1 MLVRSLI
8 AAVLCLGLVAH
19 AEDEAQRRAR
29 EELER
34 QLQQMVGKQPTKV
47 RIDFESL
54 DEPMYKLEDASFE
67 LDGRTLSRPA
77 LDQLA
82 GEGVHLVW
90 NGDVTPGKHVVAV
103 RVVYT
108 NQASQVVS
116 EEGGYSWKVS
126 GTVSF
131 DVQAGIEVQVKAT
144 PQRDPSQKDIAKRFK
159 IRLPAQPVM
168 LAQMDDGKMPE
179 PPPKKV
185 VEVVDAGTPVAA
197 LSAAE
202 LAAAEKKAKAEA
214 AEEAKRLAAEAK
226 KQKAEEARQAKLAAA
241 EEKKRKAEE
250 ARAAKLAAAE
260 EKKRLAAEA
269 AEAKRLAKEGRT
281 KPVEVAEAVVDAG
294 APEALDAG
302 EAVAAVI
309 DAGPPVVAEPV
320 DAGALTPVAAE
331 PAEEEGGPPWG
342 LIAGVGGALLLV
354 VLIVVARRRSRP
366 PTIDD

>member
-1 MLVRSLI
+1 VLVRSLI

-214 AEEAKRLAAEAK
+214 AEEA
-226 KQKAEEARQAKLAAA
+226 RQAKLAAA